1 MLELGN
7 HKKSISAGVIVWD
20 GKKFIIGHAT
30 GGKHWDIPKG
40 KIDPGE
46 VAIAAAIRELY
57 EETGLTVG
65 YKNLTHLGIFPYKK
79 DKDLSLYLWKVK
91 SLPKIKDL
99 KCHSTFVNKQ
109 GITLPEFNKF
119 AHVSFDRLSTKTVA
133 AMTVVLLNVEKILK
147 IHKL

>member
-1 MLELGN
+1 MSELIN
-7 HKKSISAGVIVWD
+7 KKAISAGVIVWD

-46 VAIAAAIRELY
+46 VSIAAAIRELY
-57 EETGLTVG
+57 EETGLTVH

-79 DKDLSLYLWKVK
+79 DKDLSLYLWKVDKLPPLK
-91 SLPKIKDL
+91 SL

-109 GITLPEFNKF
+109 GISLPEFNKF
-119 AHVSFDRLSTKTVA
+119 AHVNFDQVSKKTVLS
-133 AMTVVLLNVEKILK
+133 MTEVLLNVEKIIK
-147 IHKL
+147 IYKR